1 MTLCEWEAFLSCDFT
16 MDLKV
21 TSCDF
26 KAIFKLYF
34 LTTPGPLTLHIPLDH
49 VIIVISYDFKM
60 VLRDFLG
67 MFL

>member
-1 MTLCEWEAFLSCDFT
+1 M
-16 MDLKV
+16 

-60 VLRDFLG
+60 VSHDFLG